1 MKTYT
6 ALVVLALLVVV
17 GLQLWLGMPH
27 WVALVIALLV
37 IAIARLPP
45 NPEVKLFFYAIVL
58 YVVSAVPLL
67 KYTLDLST
75 LAAIAI
81 AVVVV
86 PVVAFN
92 CIPRMSYSVLADVAL
107 KRLAQD
113 LRMELVAQGLGILE
127 VEGIWGYGWPK
138 MAILFESPEA
148 LEQAGKNGLL
158 DRLAGRIAE
167 AVRGDPAYGRSR
179 KSFDAKKA
187 VWGLS
192 EQASWDALVAKGSFP

>member
-1 MKTYT
+1 M
-6 ALVVLALLVVV
+6 LALLVVV

-113 LRMELVAQGLGILE
+113 LRKELVA
-127 VEGIWGYGWPK
+127 
-138 MAILFESPEA
+138 
-148 LEQAGKNGLL
+148 
-158 DRLAGRIAE
+158 
-167 AVRGDPAYGRSR
+167 
-179 KSFDAKKA
+179 
-187 VWGLS
+187 
-192 EQASWDALVAKGSFP
+192 